1 MSSLLNYERMKT
13 KADLWQNEKKEKE
26 EQNAEEATRR
36 CSPSLA
42 NEYENLRHLS
52 QNGFF
57 LVPPTCFMDVVDL
70 LIVDVFTSLPN
81 TKDGVKCSESSP
93 LSLWEVNDAA
103 QEEGVKAGTRSKEGS
118 SQGNT
123 QKKRKGNKNP
133 PCLSC
138 DKEESEMIKVNER
151 ENDIGD
157 MSTILTR
164 EKMDVVKKL
173 LLPCESF
180 DFFLRPFGVE
190 GGVESKK
197 DHSLRTSALN
207 RDASPSVPT
216 AMETNSLS
224 SLESAIQH
232 KTDRMRENI
241 KASRKRSRVADDKAT
256 DESECS
262 YEEPLDSTADNKHA
276 YSLSSVGKDCVCA
289 HEMSVKWRRARVVPA
304 LKRALYLCG
313 ALFTSD
319 MEFLKV
325 SEIGFFVQHAILRFD
340 NLFSSNHTSLLTAY
354 SIDIFLHIFPIL
366 SGLSEVI
373 FYHTQCCVER
383 VPSSYHAPRLVRF
396 SNELQLS
403 AKEAKAILYLA
414 VVQSGSSLS
423 LIVKYP
429 THPSWVSFFSQMNS
443 AEFHHF
449 IREDRQHIEQGSI
462 LLVDEAFSMESSRIL
477 LAKEVAAA
485 ISGAEMSSEQLA
497 KLEKTGMKNVL
508 EAEVNASR
516 HLCAV
521 LGKTLKKT
529 SCRSHTV
536 KHILSEVGK
545 DESEIES
552 EDEEVECDSTN
563 ENDNV
568 PIIHKSDSCSLDTA
582 HDETA
587 EDGNKKKKNEGKK
600 DDEKKA
606 GDDESKSIEEEC
618 PYRYS
623 SPEVNVASAVT
634 DDKRHVPYNTNCEC
648 MEVAFYIL
656 TLMIKIRNVSSDIKE
671 EEDCSRRS
679 RDEALAR
686 GMVAKMRVAQ
696 EVHSSRIRATVA
708 EGKFIPEIEAL
719 ASRFHLSELEKN
731 VLLFL
736 VGNSISHD
744 VLVAINGRY
753 FLREGQRQ
761 ITVGYIIFV
770 LCNGLQHRVKAR
782 EVFLQSSP
790 LLSHSIISLA
800 PPDNSAFGDIPRNSF
815 NVDLMNYICDID
827 RKIVDLLM
835 GKTVDSRE
843 MVPGSTVITPSVC
856 LEKVVLPRATMEKV
870 FSRLEHFSL
879 VNECKRQCNFGDGLG
894 ESTGGLVILF
904 YGPSGTGKTML
915 AHAVAHELK
924 KKLLLVSLVA
934 FKHSQNAPEM
944 LKFIFREAKLTEAI
958 IFFDECECIFS
969 SRAENS
975 LLTTLLVEF
984 EKYDGV
990 MLMATNAAHSFDES
1004 MNRRI
1009 SLMVEFKPPD
1019 HSMRHQIWRSHLPS
1033 KLALASDVS
1042 LEQLALNYE
1051 LTGGLIRNAVLAAIS
1066 SAVARDNTSTPTIN
1080 MADLELGA
1088 KQQLRGFF
1096 MTTTE
1101 NSTGTSSGQK
1111 AYFTPKRRLEEL
1123 IMDSETKQKLDYVV
1137 KLSKSRS
1144 TLFSLWG
1151 FTEEN
1156 AADQGSIYLF
1166 YGPSGTGKSL
1176 AAEGIAYECGVTIRM
1191 CNATALVSQNCQ
1203 AVGKGE
1209 GMTAVFEEALQLG
1222 AMIVI
1227 EEAQI
1232 FFQHSVEEDAMRVLL
1247 YHALRHPKPVILIAT
1262 ATQYSSFDTFTYNLP
1277 ITLSI
1282 AFKLPRRVEREKIWR
1297 HVFPTSVPLDK
1308 DMNWNILSAI
1318 ELSPREIERIA
1329 FRSCC
1334 RAAFLPE
1341 KDREVSMEVIQEELE
1356 KERKRQH
1363 AGNLALKMYA

>member
-1 MSSLLNYERMKT
+1 MEAEVNARPKT
-13 KADLWQNEKKEKE
+13 KREEN
-26 EQNAEEATRR
+26 EQNVEETTLKY
-36 CSPSLA
+36 SPSLA
-42 NEYENLRHLS
+42 KEWENLQHLS
-52 QNGFF
+52 QKGFL
-57 LVPPTCFMDVVDL
+57 LVPPKCFMDVVDL
-70 LIVDVFTSLPN
+70 LIVEVFTSLPTTRDSVN
-81 TKDGVKCSESSP
+81 GIESSP
-93 LSLWEVNDAA
+93 SLSEEINAAPEVD
-103 QEEGVKAGTRSKEGS
+103 VKAATRSKVGS
-118 SQGNT
+118 PQDNT
-123 QKKRKGNKNP
+123 QKRKRINEKSSSSS
-133 PCLSC
+133 LSC
-138 DKEESEMIKVNER
+138 DKEESEMLKVDER
-151 ENDIGD
+151 KNGKDD
-157 MSTILTR
+157 TPTVLTR
-164 EKMDVVKKL
+164 EKMDVVKKI
-173 LLPCESF
+173 LLPCQSL
-180 DFFLRPFGVE
+180 DFFLRPLDVD
-190 GGVESKK
+190 GGIENRNLLSMAPNPLSK
-197 DHSLRTSALN
+197 
-207 RDASPSVPT
+207 DAGQSSPSPE
-216 AMETNSLS
+216 ETNAQS
-224 SLESAIQH
+224 STESSRPQ
-232 KTDRMRENI
+232 KTEGMNEKNGS
-241 KASRKRSRVADDKAT
+241 SRKRNRTGDDRTADET
-256 DESECS
+256 ECS
-262 YEEPLDSTADNKHA
+262 HEELLGSTADEKQVR
-276 YSLSSVGKDCVCA
+276 SLSSVEKDGVSVHGA
-289 HEMSVKWRRARVVPA
+289 SVKRGSARIVSA
-304 LKRALYLCG
+304 LKKYLYFHCT
-313 ALFTSD
+313 LFSSD

-325 SEIGFFVQHAILRFD
+325 SEIGFFLQHALLRFD
-340 NLFSSNHTSLLTAY
+340 NLFFSYHHSLLTAY
-354 SIDIFLHIFPIL
+354 SIDIFLHVFPIL
-366 SGLSEVI
+366 SGLNEIFFYLIQRCIESEP
-373 FYHTQCCVER
+373 
-383 VPSSYHAPRLVRF
+383 PSYYAPRLVRF
-396 SNELQLS
+396 ANELKLS
-403 AKEAKAILYLA
+403 TKETKAILYLA
-414 VVQSGSSLS
+414 VVQSGSFLS
-423 LIVKYP
+423 IFVKHS
-429 THPSWVSFFSQMNS
+429 THPSWVAFFSQMNS
-443 AEFHHF
+443 AEFHYF

-462 LLVDEAFSMESSRIL
+462 FLVEEASSLESSKIL
-477 LAKEVAAA
+477 LTKELAAA
-485 ISGAEMSSEQLA
+485 ISGAEVSSEQLA
-497 KLEKTGMKNVL
+497 KMEKTGMKSVL
-508 EAEVNASR
+508 EAEGSISR
-516 HLCAV
+516 HFRAL
-521 LGKTLKKT
+521 LGRTLKKA
-529 SCRSHTV
+529 SCQSHTV
-536 KHILSEVGK
+536 KHTVFEVGK
-545 DESEIES
+545 DENEKEV
-552 EDEEVECDSTN
+552 EGEEVECDSTD
-563 ENDNV
+563 ESV
-568 PIIHKSDSCSLDTA
+568 PIFHRSNSCSECPAREKTV
-582 HDETA
+582 
-587 EDGNKKKKNEGKK
+587 EDGNTKKNCDESDGDETDA
-600 DDEKKA
+600 DDE
-606 GDDESKSIEEEC
+606 GSKSIEEEYLSSC
-618 PYRYS
+618 S
-623 SPEVNVASAVT
+623 SPEVNVASAVA
-634 DDKRHVPYNTNCEC
+634 DGKRHVPYDTNCEC

-656 TLMIKIRNVSSDIKE
+656 ALMIKIRNVASDIKE

-686 GMVAKMRVAQ
+686 GMAAKMRVAQ

-736 VGNSISHD
+736 VGSSISHD

-753 FLREGQRQ
+753 FLREGQRP
-761 ITVGYIIFV
+761 ISVGFIIFV
-770 LCNGLQHRVKAR
+770 LCNGLENRVKAR
-782 EVFLQSSP
+782 EVFLPSSP
-790 LLSHSIISLA
+790 LLANSIISLA
-800 PPDNSAFGDIPRNSF
+800 PPDYSAFGDVPRHSF
-815 NVDLMNYICDID
+815 NTDLMNYVCDID

-843 MVPGSTVITPSVC
+843 MVPGSTVITPNVC
-856 LEKVVLPRATMEKV
+856 LDKVVLPRATMEKV

-934 FKHSQNAPEM
+934 FKNCQNAPEM

-958 IFFDECECIFS
+958 IFFDECESIFS
-969 SRAENS
+969 SRTENS

-1019 HSMRHQIWRSHLPS
+1019 HTMRHQIWQSHLPS

-1066 SAVARDNTSTPTIN
+1066 TAVARDNSSSPTIN

-1166 YGPSGTGKSL
+1166 HGPGGTGKSL
-1176 AAEGIAYECGVTIRM
+1176 AAEGVAYECGVTIRM

-1203 AVGKGE
+1203 ATGKGE

-1232 FFQHSVEEDAMRVLL
+1232 FFQHSVEEDAMRILL
-1247 YHALRHPKPVILIAT
+1247 FHALRHPKPVILIAT
-1262 ATQYSSFDTFTYNLP
+1262 ANQYSSFDTFTYNLP
-1277 ITLSI
+1277 ITMSI
-1282 AFKLPRRVEREKIWR
+1282 AFKLPRRVEREKLWQ
-1297 HVFPTSVPLDK
+1297 HVFPSSVPLEK
-1308 DMNWNILSAI
+1308 DINWGILSAI

-1341 KDREVSMEVIQEELE
+1341 NKREVRMEVIQEELE